1 MSCSQV
7 VTLEITFD
15 PKYTDA
21 PGHWDWKS
29 LLDTEVELVSVEQ
42 IIIHP
47 EEDNMVTILD
57 DEDA

>member
-15 PKYTDA
+15 PKYVDA
-21 PGHWDWKS
+21 PGHWNWTE
-29 LLDTEVELVSVEQ
+29 LLDAEVELVSVEQ

-47 EEDNMVTILD
+47 DPDFMVTILD
-57 DEDA
+57 DQDA